1 MPPRLLPRASLTRH
15 AAFHTTRW
23 SVVLAAQGKSPGEDV
38 FSSLEALCR
47 QYWPPLYAYVRH
59 RGHAA
64 HDAQDLTQ
72 AFFARLLEKD
82 WLTAAD
88 RESGHFRSFLL
99 MALKRFLANEW
110 DRSRAQKRGGG
121 AEWISLNVVE
131 VEGLYARG
139 DLAAMPADFL
149 YEKRWAL
156 TLLETVMRRLREE
169 QESAGRLAE
178 YETLKS
184 CLTADRGAIAYDELA
199 LALKMEPASARS
211 AVHRLR
217 KRFREIFREEVAGT
231 VAHPGDV
238 EDEMRA
244 VVAALGRE

>member
-1 MPPRLLPRASLTRH
+1 MASTSVPPASFTRR
-15 AAFHTTRW
+15 AAFQTTRW
-23 SVVLAAQGKSPGEDV
+23 SVVLAAQGKSSDGDA

-88 RESGHFRSFLL
+88 RESGRFRSFLL

-110 DRSRAQKRGGG
+110 DRCQAQKRGGG
-121 AEWISLNVVE
+121 SEWISLDAGE
-131 VEGLYARG
+131 AESLYARG
-139 DLAAMPADFL
+139 GLTSLPAESL

-169 QESAGRLAE
+169 QEHAGRLGE
-178 YETLKS
+178 YETLKP
-184 CLTADRGAIAYDELA
+184 CLTAERGSIPYEELA

-231 VAHPGDV
+231 VVHPDDV